1 MRIFSIYPHMASWK
15 YMPPASEELTLMPFL
30 LSTHHH
36 DILRHFFHNQQ
47 NECPINQSINP
58 SIHPSINRSS
68 RSTVDAW
75 IEANLVAR
83 PTSIT
88 IERLTKKSELTA
100 NDLALAKRAAAE
112 ASMRLAH
119 GGGR

>member
-1 MRIFSIYPHMASWK
+1 MISFG
-15 YMPPASEELTLMPFL
+15 T
-30 LSTHHH
+30 
-36 DILRHFFHNQQ
+36 FFTINKTNVQS
-47 NECPINQSINP
+47 INQSINQ
-58 SIHPSINRSS
+58 SIHASINRSS